1 MKNEN
6 GFTLIELM
14 IAIVI
19 LGIMASIAVPSF
31 ESFLRKNQKSSIYN
45 NLVGTISLARL
56 EAIKQSRVIAIC
68 VSSDQATCSSTA
80 AWHNGWMVF
89 VDDNGNGALDTTN
102 VVDTDGDGTGDAPET
117 VLKREAAAPVG
128 ITITSTDDYPS
139 LLTIAP
145 RGRLRKEGTFLIC
158 DNGNDEGAMAL
169 NLWVTGL
176 GRMATDGNDDDKI
189 VEDIAGTNVSCTP

>member
-1 MKNEN
+1 MKNQN

-19 LGIMASIAVPSF
+19 LGIMASVAVPSF
-31 ESFLRKNQKSSIYN
+31 ESFLRKNQRSSIYN

-56 EAIKQSRVIAIC
+56 EAIKRSRVVAIC
-68 VSSDQATCSSTA
+68 ASADQATCGTTA
-80 AWHNGWMVF
+80 AWNDGWLVF
-89 VDDNGNGALDTTN
+89 VDDNGNSVLDTAN

-117 VLKREAAAPVG
+117 VLKREVAAPPG
-128 ITITSTDDYPS
+128 ITITSASYPT

-145 RGRLRKEGTFLIC
+145 RGRLRTEGTFLIC
-158 DNGNDEGAMAL
+158 DNENHSGAMAL

-176 GRMATDGNDDDKI
+176 GRMATDSDDDDDI
-189 VEDIAGTNVSCTP
+189 VEDIAGVNVSCTP